1 MLKNFLNPSIYLQNQ
16 RLLTNSL
23 YKANLILES
32 SFFNKKAL
40 EHVEQS
46 DFSEISLFKTFNGI
60 FSSNILLKLSS
71 QLDKKGEEHFKTLF
85 DKYLKD
91 KNKDNFYISLKK
103 CFYDYLN
110 FIYLNITKNFHE
122 SFIVEKL
129 VEKNNLDYKNVFFK
143 QKNINL
149 SQKQFINL
157 ALANS
162 LNTLNFSTSKNYSNS
177 SEDIF
182 FNSFKTKNLKDKG
195 LEHQGYLNHKVKEK
209 VFSKLDINSYPK
221 KQHIKTSFLPLS

>member
-1 MLKNFLNPSIYLQNQ
+1 LLKNFLNPSIYLQNQ

-40 EHVEQS
+40 EYVEQS
-46 DFSEISLFKTFNGI
+46 DFSQTSLFKAFNEI
-60 FSSNILLKLSS
+60 FSSNILLKLSF

-182 FNSFKTKNLKDKG
+182 FNSFRTRNLRDKR
-195 LEHQGYLNHKVKEK
+195 LEHQGYLNYKVKEK
-209 VFSKLDINSYPK
+209 VFSKLDINSYQK
-221 KQHIKTSFLPLS
+221 KTHIKTSFLPLS